1 MTTPWNTDRGLVPP
15 VAVIVG
21 ATGAIGRAVAEQ
33 AASRNEGLGLWG
45 HSHPERLEALADEI
59 RRTYEIE
66 THAVVA
72 DIADRDATA
81 AAVAELHER
90 FGPPGTVVASSGI
103 RTDGLLWAQDP
114 DVWTRMI
121 DVNLV
126 GTYNVLRAVVPAMV
140 KQRAGRIVAV
150 VSPSGLHGNR
160 GQSAYAASKAGVVAM
175 IRSLAAEVGK
185 RGITANAVAPGYVA
199 SEITD
204 DVPAEV
210 IESLLASTALQRPI
224 TADEVASAIIDLA
237 DNGAI
242 TGQVLSV
249 DGGLGGLT
257 G

>member
-1 MTTPWNTDRGLVPP
+1 MTPPWTTDRGAVPP
-15 VAVIVG
+15 VALICG

-33 AASRNEGLGLWG
+33 AASRVEGIGLWG
-45 HSHPERLEALADEI
+45 HSHPERLAALAADI
-59 RRTYEIE
+59 RSAHGVE
-66 THAVVA
+66 THTVVA

-81 AAVAELHER
+81 AAVEELHER
-90 FGPPGTVVASSGI
+90 FGPPGTVVASSGV

-114 DVWTRMI
+114 DVWTHMI

-126 GTYNVLRAVVPAMV
+126 GTYNLLRAVVPSMV
-140 KQRAGRIVAV
+140 KQRAGSIVAV

-185 RGITANAVAPGYVA
+185 RGVTVNAVAPGYVA

-210 IESLLASTALQRPI
+210 IDGLLASTALQRPI
-224 TADEVASAIIDLA
+224 QADEVASAILDLA
-237 DNGAI
+237 ANRAI